1 MTRTDIG
8 LGMSGK
14 ETRSCHCRARA
25 RRLSYVR
32 ARRRV
37 LSAIK
42 TRPTEQPD
50 TVLACPVPAVADWG
64 SLVTVS
70 REETGGIICKYYG
83 IIMNRKIGLLY
94 EKRGTFFPS

>member
-64 SLVTVS
+64 SLATVS
-70 REETGGIICKYYG
+70 REETGGNNLQVSSRYMESLWIE
-83 IIMNRKIGLLY
+83 NRILI
-94 EKRGTFFPS
+94 

>member
-64 SLVTVS
+64 SLATVS
-70 REETGGIICKYYG
+70 REERGGNNLQVSSRYMESLWI
-83 IIMNRKIGLLY
+83 
-94 EKRGTFFPS
+94 EK